1 VADSSH
7 RFLIGPE
14 KAVRKLSDGDL
25 MGVVELKGPLIEL
38 YGWGCLDVVDLR
50 LGLCHGAR

>member
-1 VADSSH
+1 V
-7 RFLIGPE
+7 G
-14 KAVRKLSDGDL
+14 KLSGGDL